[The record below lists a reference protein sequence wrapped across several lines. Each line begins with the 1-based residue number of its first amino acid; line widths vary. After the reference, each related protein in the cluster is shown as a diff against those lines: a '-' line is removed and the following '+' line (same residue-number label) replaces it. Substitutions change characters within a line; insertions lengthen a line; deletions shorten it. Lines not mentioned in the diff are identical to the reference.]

1 MAGKQQLRKK
11 SGVRVAPQ
19 LKPKREEKKTTAG
32 ANKKNKQRAALERPW
47 TTPQFTELP
56 KDERDIVLARVEV
69 EIAALL
75 AAGSTVPSTDVVA
88 EVLTV
93 KAAVATARSA
103 LASFVVKGVN
113 HVARLAARREL
124 RVVVFAANPESL
136 AFAHVPLLCRLHRV
150 PVCVLHLSSKA
161 FGRLFRLRSLSVFGI
176 KRLPDRVAA
185 ADQVEEASGDEAK
198 AAVARAELSDRERQ
212 QLDSI
217 TEFLIAKASKKTTH
231 L

>member
-1 MAGKQQLRKK
+1 MAGKRQLRKK
-11 SGVRVAPQ
+11 TGVRAAPQ
-19 LKPKREEKKTTAG
+19 LKPKRDEKKTPTG

-47 TTPQFTELP
+47 TTPQFAELP
-56 KDERDIVLARVEV
+56 KDERDIVLARVEK

-75 AAGSTVPSTDVVA
+75 AGTRTATTSTDAVDVPSTHA
-88 EVLTV
+88 LE
-93 KAAVATARSA
+93 APERSA
-103 LASFVVKGVN
+103 LAPFVVKGVN

-161 FGRLFRLRSLSVFGI
+161 FGRLFGLRSLSVFGI
-176 KRLPDRVAA
+176 KRLPEVAEA
-185 ADQVEEASGDEAK
+185 GQEEDASGGEAS
-198 AAVARAELSDRERQ
+198 VAGATLSDRERQ

-217 TEFLIAKASKKTTH
+217 ADFLIAKASQKSTR